1 MGRGSAEDVEVVYFV
16 LGLREKGYKVRK
28 QVFGSYNRGFKGNV

>member
-1 MGRGSAEDVEVVYFV
+1 MKNTAE
-16 LGLREKGYKVRK
+16 REKGYKVRK